1 MRAKLTAGGRCQV
14 VSKKSNSLKSS
25 AESRALLAEHG
36 LRYSRPREV
45 ILSYFRERARHV
57 NAEAVYLALKE
68 RGHNFSLSTV
78 YLNLG
83 VLREV
88 GLVREFHGAAGESLY
103 DSNISLHYHLICKRC
118 NRVMDLPHEV
128 MAGETPMRL
137 QLQAEEASGWQLDE
151 PNLNLYGL
159 CVGCQV

>member
-1 MRAKLTAGGRCQV
+1 MNRKSKPLT
-14 VSKKSNSLKSS
+14 SS

-45 ILSYFRERARHV
+45 ILGYFREHARHV
-57 NAEAVYLALKE
+57 NAEAVYLALRE

-88 GLVREFHGAAGESLY
+88 GLVREFHGAGGESLY
-103 DSNISLHYHLICKRC
+103 DSNISLHYHLICKSC
-118 NRVMDLPHEV
+118 NRVMDLPREV
-128 MAGETPMRL
+128 MAGETPARL
-137 QLQAEEASGWQLDE
+137 QLQAEAASGWQLDE

-159 CVGCQV
+159 CTGCQE

>member
-1 MRAKLTAGGRCQV
+1 MNRE
-14 VSKKSNSLKSS
+14 LKSS
-25 AESRALLAEHG
+25 DSSSVARALLSEHG

-45 ILSYFRERARHV
+45 ILSYFRECARHV

-68 RGHNFSLSTV
+68 RGNNFSLSTV

-83 VLREV
+83 VLREA
-88 GLVREFHGAAGESLY
+88 GLVREFHGVGGESLY

-128 MAGETPMRL
+128 MAGETPVRL
-137 QLQAEEASGWQLDE
+137 QRQAEAASGWQLDE

-159 CVGCQV
+159 CTTCQD